1 MTTDPGCNGCQDSQG
16 QTPLPV
22 DNRPGL
28 PALATRIGTFSSFR
42 ATMLDQLAGRPELAA
57 LSTRDSD
64 DHSIAV
70 LEQWAALAD
79 VLTFYGE
86 RYANEA
92 YLRTATRDDSVHR
105 LVRLIGYRPRPGVSA
120 TTTLAFTLSDGTA
133 LTLQAGF
140 AAQNVPAPGGQPQ
153 TFETLEDCAADAR
166 LNTLPARSDPV
177 PADPLRSPAGAR
189 ADIAAVADL
198 ARQLHKG
205 DAVLMIS
212 SGIPGSVTPCTVAD
226 IVPAAEQLRVL
237 FTAAP
242 PGTDSADAY
251 RPRRRLRVFG
261 WDAPETSPPTATL
274 DNTVPGGVRWNWG
287 VATDFSIRGAS
298 LPLDRLYTDIGVG
311 AQLLLSVA
319 GKDTRVVTVTALADV
334 PQQIYG
340 PTVTVTTLTL
350 DTDMYPVGDRRTI
363 EIVELLGGPLPFADT
378 DYGTSF
384 GTQVWI
390 PGVALDADG
399 PSGAMQVAVPP
410 SASSGTRGPVIS
422 AADLAAGRR
431 VVLADGAGDA
441 VATTVSAAPQR
452 EPGGVGG
459 SQSCHLVV
467 PLTASAAE
475 LAVLDPQT
483 TRLLGNAAFASNGK
497 TVPGEVLGDGD
508 ASAAFINFPLAKGPL
523 SRVPSPTPDGST
535 PAIEVTVDGV
545 RWGIVDELL
554 SAAPGDEVVALAT
567 QPDGT
572 TVVQFGDG
580 VNGARPSTGTGN
592 VAATYRYGA
601 GVAGRV
607 AAASITQ
614 ASARPRGFDTVT
626 NPLPG
631 QGGADPEGGTALAV
645 RAPGTVRILD
655 RAVTAA
661 DYAGVLVA
669 TALAAKA
676 QAATVWD
683 GDGNIIAI
691 TVAAED
697 AGTYDSNGLQTLAA
711 GAAASGP
718 PYRQVMVMHYAAV
731 PIAVSA
737 TVTPDPRYDP
747 QTVLAGVQAA
757 IAGRLA
763 FDQVALGQPLHLSD
777 LYAIAQPVPG
787 VVNVNITQF
796 GFSEQMLPPGPLG
809 GSGGAPV
816 QEVLPML
823 PTRASSGAILP
834 AQLPTLAA
842 ADLAVTLASAQS
854 APVTGGQP

>member
-1 MTTDPGCNGCQDSQG
+1 MTTDPSCSGCQDSQG

-28 PALATRIGTFSSFR
+28 PAIATRIGTFSSFR
-42 ATMLDQLAGRPELAA
+42 ATMLGELASRPGLAA

-120 TTTLAFTLSDGTA
+120 TTTLAFTLADGAA

-140 AAQNVPAPGGQPQ
+140 AAQSVPGQAGQPQ
-153 TFETLEDCAADAR
+153 TFETMEDCDADAR
-166 LNTLPARSDPV
+166 LNALPARSDPA

-189 ADIAAVADL
+189 VDIAAAAGL
-198 ARQLHKG
+198 PRLLHQG
-205 DAVLMIS
+205 DSVLLIS
-212 SGIPGSVTPCTVAD
+212 VGGPGSVTPSSVAS

-237 FTAAP
+237 FTAAA
-242 PGTDSADAY
+242 PGTGPASAY

-261 WDAPETSPPTATL
+261 WDAPETSPPTATP
-274 DNTVPGGVRWNWG
+274 DPTVPGGVQWNWG
-287 VATDFSIRGAS
+287 QPTDFSIKGNT

-311 AQLLLSVA
+311 TQVLLCVA
-319 GKDTRVVTVTALADV
+319 GNDTRVVTVTALADV

-350 DTDMYPVGDRRTI
+350 DTDMYQVTDRRTI
-363 EIVELLGGPLPFADT
+363 EIVELLGGPLPFAGT
-378 DYGTSF
+378 DYGASF

-390 PGVALDADG
+390 PGVALDAAG
-399 PSGAMQVAVPP
+399 PGGAMRVAVPP
-410 SASSGTRGPVIS
+410 GPGGTQGPVIS
-422 AADLAAGRR
+422 AADLPVNRR
-431 VVLADGAGDA
+431 VVLADAAGNA
-441 VATTVSAAPQR
+441 VSTTVSAPAHR
-452 EPGGVGG
+452 EPDGVNG
-459 SQSCHLVV
+459 SPSCHLVV
-467 PLTASAAE
+467 PLAASAAE

-483 TRLLGNAAFASNGK
+483 TRLVGNAASASNGK
-497 TVPGEVLGDGD
+497 TVPGEVLGGGD
-508 ASAAFINFPLAKGPL
+508 ASVAFIRFALAKGPL
-523 SRVPSPTPDGST
+523 SRVPAPTTDGST
-535 PAIEVTVDGV
+535 PAIDVTVDGV
-545 RWGIVDELL
+545 RWGVVDELL
-554 SAAPGDEVVALAT
+554 GAGPRDEVFALTT

-572 TVVQFGDG
+572 TIVQFGDG
-580 VNGARPSTGTGN
+580 VNGARPSTGTAN
-592 VAATYRYGA
+592 VTATYRYGA
-601 GVAGRV
+601 GIGGRV

-614 ASARPRGFDTVT
+614 ASAKPPGFGAVT

-631 QGGADPEGGTALAV
+631 QGGADPESGAALAT

-661 DYAGVLVA
+661 DYGGVLVA

-676 QAATVWD
+676 QAGTVWD
-683 GDGNIIAI
+683 GNGTIIAI
-691 TVAAED
+691 TVAGED
-697 AGTYDSNGLQTLAA
+697 AGTYDGDTLRTLAA
-711 GAAASGP
+711 AAAAAGP
-718 PYRQVMVMHYAAV
+718 PYRRVRAMNYAAV

-737 TVTPDPRYDP
+737 TVTADP
-747 QTVLAGVQAA
+747 QYDQQSVLAGVRAA

-777 LYAIAQPVPG
+777 LYAVAQPVPG

-796 GFSEQMLPPGPLG
+796 GFSEQMLPPVPV
-809 GSGGAPV
+809 GGAGGASV

-823 PTRASSGAILP
+823 PTRADNGAILP

-842 ADLAVTLASAQS
+842 ADLAVTLASGQS
-854 APVTGGQP
+854 VPVTGGQP